1 MNITLPEAAAWDAIV
16 SAGKGIFRDAPAVDS
31 TDWTAIVA
39 LQPGAAS
46 EPARFYITAPLAAP
60 EAATRRALT
69 LADAIAAAGAVVT
82 ATKPHPFQV
91 GNAKTDSV
99 VDYRTLVTAAAAAA
113 AAVAAAAAAKRLP
126 ANCKFKDASVIRRI
140 AAARQ
145 FAAAAGHWHYDDSL
159 RPAAMTDAAA
169 AALDVAM
176 VCALVQQ
183 GATGGARD
191 AHTENALYGAVAL
204 LAALTAQGQPAAA
217 PGLHSWA
224 AATARAL
231 RVEAAAELRDPRP
244 PAATMK
250 ATDAQILL
258 EASSATLS
266 SKAASRLRLAVA
278 LNGYIS
284 ANESPAT
291 IAAAAA
297 PPQLNT
303 LFKHILEPAAAAI
316 AAKWPPPTTDRD
328 DISPYRPFM
337 VIRA

>member
-1 MNITLPEAAAWDAIV
+1 MT
-16 SAGKGIFRDAPAVDS
+16 
-31 TDWTAIVA
+31 
-39 LQPGAAS
+39 
-46 EPARFYITAPLAAP
+46 YIIPP
-60 EAATRRALT
+60 
-69 LADAIAAAGAVVT
+69 VT
-82 ATKPHPFQV
+82 
-91 GNAKTDSV
+91 
-99 VDYRTLVTAAAAAA
+99 
-113 AAVAAAAAAKRLP
+113 
-126 ANCKFKDASVIRRI
+126 RRI
-140 AAARQ
+140 AN
-145 FAAAAGHWHYDDSL
+145 AGPKLNAVH
-159 RPAAMTDAAA
+159 RICRRIC
-169 AALDVAM
+169 ALILLGASITVAM
-176 VCALVQQ
+176 
-183 GATGGARD
+183 
-191 AHTENALYGAVAL
+191 
-204 LAALTAQGQPAAA
+204 
-217 PGLHSWA
+217 A